1 MEKAFLAPGSIG
13 KAIFNLFEKCLAC
26 KGCEIACA
34 VEHSQSK
41 SLFGALAESPRPRP
55 RVRVENA
62 GAFSY
67 PARCMHCQDAACLAA
82 CPTGAMH
89 RDAASRAVL
98 VSADRCIGCWMCVMV
113 CPFGGVSADPVAHKA
128 FKCDRCPDRSAR
140 GLEPACVVACPSRA
154 LFFGTPEEM
163 ASRQRQ
169 VTAHSAVAGA
179 QPRTAEPLHTWRNL
193 QGRSL
198 T

>member
-1 MEKAFLAPGSIG
+1 MEKAILETGGGSN
-13 KAIFNLFEKCLAC
+13 AIFNLLGKCLAC

-34 VEHSQSK
+34 VEHSASK
-41 SLFGALAESPRPRP
+41 SLLGALAESPRPRP
-55 RVRVENA
+55 RVRVEKA
-62 GAFSY
+62 EAFSY

-89 RDAASRAVL
+89 RDAASRAVV

-128 FKCDRCPDRSAR
+128 FKCDRCPDRTAR
-140 GLEPACVVACPSRA
+140 GLEPACVAACPTRA
-154 LFFGTPEEM
+154 LFYGTPEEM
-163 ASRQRQ
+163 ASLQRQ

-179 QPRTAEPLHTWRNL
+179 QPRIADALQTWRNL
-193 QGRSL
+193 PK
-198 T
+198 